1 MGTHWQEL
9 KRIFSRAIEL
19 EGIEREKYLEKAC
32 KDKPELREEV
42 LSLLKAHHNSGPLD
56 QSLDHIK
63 QSALSGFDF
72 QSMKGKKIGPYKIID
87 TLGQGGM
94 GNVYLA
100 DRDDKQFD
108 QKVAL
113 KLLPT
118 GFTTENQT
126 KRFFSERQIL
136 ATLSHKNIARLHD
149 GGITGAGQPWFAME
163 YIQGKPIDEYC
174 NHNKLTVN
182 ERLNLFLHVCEAV
195 QYAHQKLIIHRDLKP
210 SNILVTDD
218 GTVKL
223 LDFGI
228 AKVLNSD
235 EMSPEIIPV
244 TRTGLLPLT
253 PAYASPEQV
262 KGDLV
267 TTTSDIYQLGVVL
280 YELLTG
286 LRPYEVTGCT
296 PSEIE
301 KIICELT
308 PTRPS
313 TMISKTSG
321 ENRFQADASS
331 PDSVHNDFKPELL
344 RKKLKGDLD
353 TIILK
358 ALRKEPSRRY
368 DSAEQFAADINLYL
382 TGRPVMAHPASKIYR
397 AKKFISRHKIG
408 VISTSAIII
417 LLIGYAITITW
428 HSQQTQAALIQAQQ
442 ETARAEQALLR
453 AESLQEFL
461 LDLFRSAEPDRPA
474 DQLPRT
480 EEILALGA
488 ERALDPN
495 SSPPSER
502 FEMLLAIADVYTYH
516 SGSTQADVEQL
527 LETAIEIARTDESLN
542 PDDLARALQ
551 QLAQHMIF
559 TNRDLSRAEELIDE
573 AKSLMAGVDET
584 HRTYTRIII
593 AESYLTQFRGN
604 SDQSLQILKSHYDN
618 LIQNSD
624 PDPDVH
630 ALLSD
635 RLASMFRNTG
645 DLELS
650 SQYRTTATELFKQH
664 HGPES
669 RAYTVSLANS
679 VGLMHDLGRF
689 QLAESNAREAI
700 SLYDRIYRE
709 PRDYR
714 ASVRL
719 NLARTLFSMGRFHEA
734 FEELEKSSEEWAKF
748 LGEDPDNWI
757 SHYVTSGYFQL
768 RMNENEQAFHEYN
781 RLRELVEEQ
790 GSHDN
795 FISAA
800 SEKWLAWAY
809 CSKGEPQ
816 SGLSLIENLEQRDG
830 DRFFGHS
837 RDKAIFLEVKA
848 TCYSQNDDFE
858 IALEAITA
866 SIKEN
871 DFPGQLFP
879 FVQRRILMADNL
891 ASLGRMNEATEKLN
905 EAEQHLHELMQTNHP
920 LLEEI
925 QSARQDILASVN

>member
-19 EGIEREKYLEKAC
+19 EGKEREKYLEKAC
-32 KDKPELREEV
+32 KDKPELLEEV

-301 KIICELT
+301 EIICELT

-344 RKKLKGDLD
+344 RK
-353 TIILK
+353 
-358 ALRKEPSRRY
+358 
-368 DSAEQFAADINLYL
+368 N
-382 TGRPVMAHPASKIYR
+382 
-397 AKKFISRHKIG
+397 
-408 VISTSAIII
+408 
-417 LLIGYAITITW
+417 
-428 HSQQTQAALIQAQQ
+428 
-442 ETARAEQALLR
+442 
-453 AESLQEFL
+453 
-461 LDLFRSAEPDRPA
+461 
-474 DQLPRT
+474 
-480 EEILALGA
+480 
-488 ERALDPN
+488 
-495 SSPPSER
+495 
-502 FEMLLAIADVYTYH
+502 
-516 SGSTQADVEQL
+516 
-527 LETAIEIARTDESLN
+527 
-542 PDDLARALQ
+542 
-551 QLAQHMIF
+551 
-559 TNRDLSRAEELIDE
+559 
-573 AKSLMAGVDET
+573 
-584 HRTYTRIII
+584 
-593 AESYLTQFRGN
+593 
-604 SDQSLQILKSHYDN
+604 
-618 LIQNSD
+618 
-624 PDPDVH
+624 
-630 ALLSD
+630 
-635 RLASMFRNTG
+635 
-645 DLELS
+645 
-650 SQYRTTATELFKQH
+650 
-664 HGPES
+664 
-669 RAYTVSLANS
+669 
-679 VGLMHDLGRF
+679 
-689 QLAESNAREAI
+689 
-700 SLYDRIYRE
+700 
-709 PRDYR
+709 
-714 ASVRL
+714 
-719 NLARTLFSMGRFHEA
+719 
-734 FEELEKSSEEWAKF
+734 
-748 LGEDPDNWI
+748 
-757 SHYVTSGYFQL
+757 
-768 RMNENEQAFHEYN
+768 
-781 RLRELVEEQ
+781 
-790 GSHDN
+790 
-795 FISAA
+795 
-800 SEKWLAWAY
+800 
-809 CSKGEPQ
+809 
-816 SGLSLIENLEQRDG
+816 
-830 DRFFGHS
+830 
-837 RDKAIFLEVKA
+837 
-848 TCYSQNDDFE
+848 
-858 IALEAITA
+858 
-866 SIKEN
+866 
-871 DFPGQLFP
+871 
-879 FVQRRILMADNL
+879 
-891 ASLGRMNEATEKLN
+891 
-905 EAEQHLHELMQTNHP
+905 
-920 LLEEI
+920 
-925 QSARQDILASVN
+925 